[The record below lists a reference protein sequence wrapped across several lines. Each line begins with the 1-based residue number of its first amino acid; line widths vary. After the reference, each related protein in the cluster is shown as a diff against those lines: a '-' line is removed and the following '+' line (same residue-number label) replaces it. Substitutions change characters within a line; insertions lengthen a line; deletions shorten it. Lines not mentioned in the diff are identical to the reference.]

1 VISALGGIAFALLGA
16 TDYLSSSYGDSGHLK
31 LHESTFIDSVI
42 YQLEHAFLPENQNLR
57 LVGWVTILLSFIIGP
72 IFAARIHGGSLAEG
86 ESATSA
92 VSWLVGISGKF
103 GSQDV
108 SSLSESDLAEALEK
122 RLYFDD
128 LYEGL
133 LAKTVLPMAAF
144 AAWFDRTVIDGVIK
158 QIESN
163 SVSGSLQIRT
173 ITTGSARDYILMAA
187 VGMLSII
194 ALIWGISA

>member
-1 VISALGGIAFALLGA
+1 M
-16 TDYLSSSYGDSGHLK
+16 
-31 LHESTFIDSVI
+31 
-42 YQLEHAFLPENQNLR
+42 
-57 LVGWVTILLSFIIGP
+57 
-72 IFAARIHGGSLAEG
+72 
-86 ESATSA
+86 
-92 VSWLVGISGKF
+92 
-103 GSQDV
+103 
-108 SSLSESDLAEALEK
+108 AEALEK